1 MQKSYLLCLL
11 FVFNIIVFKA
21 TGQTQIL
28 FDNFRKDERTSIN
41 TKFTSSSKTQ
51 IDIASIHQALSAGE
65 RRLSVQVG
73 EENWRFELTENSLIA
88 PDYFVTIAGKNGQT
102 VLKEHTV
109 KTFDG
114 VMEGRS
120 GHISLTIDKDFI
132 NALISTGK
140 EEYFI
145 EQAWLFD
152 PESSKD
158 EVLIYNSRDAITD
171 GTFTCGVTDLHRVDT
186 ESNDKLEERF
196 VNQCLVVQLAIASDA
211 LMYAKYGNSA
221 VNVQNHNIAV
231 MNNVAFNY
239 RHEFIENIEYTI
251 VTQYVSTDQ
260 ANDPLSPLTTST
272 DPNTVLPNFRTWGN
286 NGGFGTS
293 YDLAQFW
300 TDRDFDGSTVG
311 LAYVGVVCNVSRYHI
326 LQDFSASATSLRVM
340 TAHEIGHNFGASHDA
355 SGAPYIMAPSVGT
368 SNEWSSD
375 SRSVMSNHISS
386 RTCLSNC
393 TGTVA
398 ASFVVSPGAVCD
410 NGTVTYKD
418 KSINGSTRSWT
429 FNGGSPAG
437 GTDQQPTVTYNT
449 PGTFSTTI
457 TTNGTTSYT
466 VSNAVI
472 VDGTP
477 PLNTASCPIPGGTPG
492 TAGLQGLSL
501 NGLNN
506 TSGVGDVDG
515 SIYVDRSC
523 TDIVTLAPSTEYP
536 VSVIVGNCSTP
547 LFESIRIYID
557 YNNDGD
563 FGDAGEVA
571 VTSGST
577 SWCGTVSFSF
587 TTPANPTFNQLL
599 RMRVITSTSAITGP
613 CFAPANGQVEDFS
626 VVIKQSIPLAVD
638 LISFSGYHETAGN
651 KLMWSS
657 RDEASMD
664 KYVVERSYDGKN
676 FNTIGFV
683 YARNAAAAN
692 YIFEDKDISGT
703 GILYY
708 RLRMEE
714 RSGMISYSNVVA
726 INREGKDLII
736 ERLTTVVGRNTPLS
750 LDITSGTAQ
759 PVDLSIR
766 NMIGEVILKHRVLLE
781 SGLNHMDLSF
791 DGLTQGIYILSVSGQ
806 KGIASSHKIIVGE

>member
-11 FVFNIIVFKA
+11 FIFNITVFKTA
-21 TGQTQIL
+21 GQTQIL
-28 FDNFRKDERTSIN
+28 FDNFKKDERTSIH
-41 TKFTSSSKTQ
+41 TKFISSSKAQ
-51 IDIASIHQALSAGE
+51 VDIASIHQAISAGE
-65 RRLSVQVG
+65 RRLSIQVG
-73 EENWRFELTENSLIA
+73 EKSWRFVLTENNLIA

-102 VLKEHTV
+102 ILKEHTV

-114 VMEGRS
+114 VMEGQS

-132 NALISTGK
+132 NALVSTGR

-145 EQAWLFD
+145 EQSLLFD
-152 PESSKD
+152 PESGQN
-158 EVLIYNSRDAITD
+158 EVLIYNSRDVIMD
-171 GTFTCGVTDLHRVDT
+171 GTFTCGVTERHLVDT
-186 ESNDKLEERF
+186 ETPGKLEERF
-196 VNQCLVVQLAIASDA
+196 VNQCLVVELAIASDA
-211 LMYAKYGNSA
+211 LMYAKYGSA
-221 VNVQNHNIAV
+221 ANVQNHNIAV

-251 VTQYVSTDQ
+251 VTQYVSTQ
-260 ANDPLSPLTTST
+260 QSNDPLTPLTVST
-272 DPNTVLPNFRTWGN
+272 DPSTVLPNFRTWGN

-293 YDLAQFW
+293 YDVAQFW
-300 TDRDFDGSTVG
+300 TDRDFDGTTVG
-311 LAYVGVVCNVSRYHI
+311 LAYVGVVCGGSRYHI
-326 LQDFSASATSLRVM
+326 LQDFSANATSLRVM

-355 SGAPYIMAPSVGT
+355 DGAPYIMAPSVGT

-375 SRSVMSNHISS
+375 SRSVMSGHISS

-398 ASFVVSPGAVCD
+398 ASFVVNPGAVCN
-410 NGTVTYKD
+410 NGSVTYKD
-418 KSINGSTRSWT
+418 KSVNGSTRTWT
-429 FNGGSPAG
+429 FTGGSPAS

-457 TTNGTTSYT
+457 TTNGTASYT

-472 VDGTP
+472 VEGAP
-477 PLNTASCPIPGGTPG
+477 PLNTTSCPIPGGIPG

-506 TSGVGDVDG
+506 TSGVGTTDG

-523 TDIVTLAPSTEYP
+523 TDIVTLAPATEYP
-536 VSVIVGNCSTP
+536 VSVTVGNCSTP

-563 FGDAGEVA
+563 FGDAGELV
-571 VTSGST
+571 VTSGTT

-587 TTPANPTFNQLL
+587 TTPVSPTLNKLL

-613 CFAPANGQVEDFS
+613 CFAPVNGQVEDFS
-626 VVIKQSIPLAVD
+626 VVIKQYIPLAVN
-638 LISFSGYHETAGN
+638 LISFSGYHEPAGN
-651 KLMWSS
+651 KLIWSS

-664 KYVVERSYDGKN
+664 KYVIERSHDGKN
-676 FNTIGFV
+676 FNATGFV
-683 YARNAAAAN
+683 YARNATVAS
-692 YIFEDKDISGT
+692 YTFEDKDISGT

-714 RSGMISYSNVVA
+714 RSGMISYSNVAA

-736 ERLTTVVGRNTPLS
+736 EKLMTVVGRNTPLS

-759 PVDLSIR
+759 PVDLCIR
-766 NMIGEVILKHRVLLE
+766 NMIGEVILRHHVLLE

-791 DGLTQGIYILSVSGQ
+791 DGLGQGMYILSVSGQ
-806 KGIASSHKIIVGE
+806 KGIASSHKIVVGE